1 MWFTALLG
9 LLPSVFTTINGITSA
24 IANAQIAK
32 VNATTD
38 QDRIAAQAT
47 VDTLTARRDVMIA
60 ESGHSNVNAWLRAAI
75 AVGPACYLL
84 KIFLWDKVMGSIT
97 NGSTDPLD
105 GNLWAVVT
113 AVVGFYF
120 LYDATT
126 TVARIIKA

>member
-1 MWFTALLG
+1 MLAFLLG
-9 LLPSVFTTINGITSA
+9 ILPAAFTTINGITNA

-32 VNATTD
+32 VNAVTE

-60 ESGHSNVNAWLRAAI
+60 ESQHSNINAILRAAI
-75 AVGPACYLL
+75 AVGPAAYLL
-84 KIFLWDKVMGSIT
+84 KIFLYDKVLGSIT

-120 LYDATT
+120 LYDAST
-126 TVARIIKA
+126 TVARIIKS